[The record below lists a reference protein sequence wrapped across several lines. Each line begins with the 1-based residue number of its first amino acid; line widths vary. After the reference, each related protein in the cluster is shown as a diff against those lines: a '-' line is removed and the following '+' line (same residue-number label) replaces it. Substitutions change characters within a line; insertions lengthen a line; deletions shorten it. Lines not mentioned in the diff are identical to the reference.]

1 MQFEMCG
8 FFFTRSMMGCL
19 KQIFTIYRA
28 IYETYPRKYKEK
40 LKSLGDLQIEC
51 LESGSDVDHLRTQI
65 VEVLGSL
72 FPINGDWM
80 FEVMQ
85 EDEDEIVPDAIGPY
99 MIWDDFEEFINEPE
113 NWNKSPYWTLMMF
126 LTCVDHLDYLD
137 MDVQWP
143 KIKEYFGWPEIDVQP
158 LPDDNYIDMC
168 KFRKQLAAR
177 GLKGKGFD
185 LAQQMVWRDTG
196 NYFYDFDPENEMN
209 PGMDVETIKELIRE
223 GKEALLMQ
231 ERIQPAIKMVEE
243 DNTILKV
250 IYEAYS
256 ASATPR
262 PKSKGDRHEK
272 E

>member
-1 MQFEMCG
+1 MRIRIDDCYFVPRVTEGVDAVRNVRVFLYPLDDGMPE
-8 FFFTRSMMGCL
+8 TN
-19 KQIFTIYRA
+19 IYHLSGDLRNLPEE
-28 IYETYPRKYKEK
+28 IQGK

-51 LESGSDVDHLRTQI
+51 LESGSDLDHLRTQI

-158 LPDDNYIDMC
+158 LPDDNYIDMR

-209 PGMDVETIKELIRE
+209 PGMDV
-223 GKEALLMQ
+223 
-231 ERIQPAIKMVEE
+231 
-243 DNTILKV
+243 
-250 IYEAYS
+250 
-256 ASATPR
+256 
-262 PKSKGDRHEK
+262 
-272 E
+272 